1 MMMVSINE
9 AIQPFQ
15 FDSQMIA
22 ICAGDR
28 FVVFGFFFLL
38 LVIKL
43 IPSLRLRLRFCA
55 ADKLGQLS
63 RLSYIHLVSRI
74 YR

>member
-43 IPSLRLRLRFCA
+43 IPSLRFCA